1 MCQLQLLQIKGC
13 IQLFQL
19 RLSQSK
25 AGKLNTSAKSLLGET
40 IKNTQTEQNL
50 VSNDT

>member
-1 MCQLQLLQIKGC
+1 MYSILIPVNR

-19 RLSQSK
+19 RLSQ
-25 AGKLNTSAKSLLGET
+25 AKRKIRMGVI

-50 VSNDT
+50 VSRDT